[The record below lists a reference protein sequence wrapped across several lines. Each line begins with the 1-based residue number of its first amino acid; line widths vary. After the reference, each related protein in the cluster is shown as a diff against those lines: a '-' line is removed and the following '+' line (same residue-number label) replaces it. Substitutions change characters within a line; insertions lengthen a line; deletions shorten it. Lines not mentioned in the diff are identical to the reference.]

1 VSVYPDNGTDDAV
14 GLGRWWSVRIVHTG
28 RQRAYR
34 SKRTGTVQP
43 RTSRHQSWEH
53 NLITNAMSRVRPSVQ
68 GVADT
73 GGVGVSEGFLSRI
86 GETLDER

>member
-1 VSVYPDNGTDDAV
+1 VEREDCSHGETKSIPFEANRY
-14 GLGRWWSVRIVHTG
+14 
-28 RQRAYR
+28 RATSY
-34 SKRTGTVQP
+34 QP
-43 RTSRHQSWEH
+43 SSELEH